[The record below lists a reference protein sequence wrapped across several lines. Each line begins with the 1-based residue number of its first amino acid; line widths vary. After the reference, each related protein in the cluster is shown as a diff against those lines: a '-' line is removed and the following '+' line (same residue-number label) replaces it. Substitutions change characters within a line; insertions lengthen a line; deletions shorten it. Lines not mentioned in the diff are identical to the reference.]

1 MCPRT
6 RKGKKMGNSLESR
19 LHEAVHLGQVEKAQL
34 MMEERRKKM
43 KTKCLNPN
51 EVHFDNPERNTLL
64 MSAASGGFEDVFT
77 ELADMELNCGVKNCR
92 NQNLL
97 HILCKWNG
105 RAEGRV
111 SETHQQNF
119 TRRRMLERTLSHL
132 RCKPH
137 LPQLLTEKD
146 QVSKKDFLLRIIYCF
161 SRVFLF
167 GLVHATIMLVAYYT
181 SVLSSP
187 GGEHTST
194 PCGHVRTEILCGGE
208 TAMW

>member
-6 RKGKKMGNSLESR
+6 RKGKKMGNSLESK
-19 LHEAVHLGQVEKAQL
+19 LHEAVHLGQVEKAQI

-64 MSAASGGFEDVFT
+64 MSAASGGLEDVFT
-77 ELADMELNCGVKNCR
+77 ELADMELNCGVKNCM

-119 TRRRMLERTLSHL
+119 KRRRMLERTLSHQ

-146 QVSKKDFLLRIIYCF
+146 QVSKKR
-161 SRVFLF
+161 
-167 GLVHATIMLVAYYT
+167 
-181 SVLSSP
+181 LSSNYSLLFSCLFICFGACHHSAGRVLHKRTLLP
-187 GGEHTST
+187 RRRTHLYTLR
-194 PCGHVRTEILCGGE
+194 PCQD
-208 TAMW
+208 